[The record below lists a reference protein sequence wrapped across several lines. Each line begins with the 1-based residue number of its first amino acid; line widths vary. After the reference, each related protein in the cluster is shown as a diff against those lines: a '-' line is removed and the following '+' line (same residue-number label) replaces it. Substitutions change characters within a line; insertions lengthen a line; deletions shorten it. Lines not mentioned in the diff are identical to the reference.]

1 MRETAEPTGASPTD
15 ASPRGDA
22 AGEPDRAQMFSGD
35 LAFAPISAENED
47 YRTSLRGGGIRT
59 YPSDFSLEAL
69 HEKWRDDNLEVP
81 DFQRGFVWEQTQASR
96 LIESFLEGLPVPA
109 VYLYNR
115 RGTAKYLVIDGQ
127 QRLASVFCYF
137 EGTFPASG
145 NGPIQR
151 ASLADGSIFRLTGL
165 AASSRFNGHAFSELP
180 GWDQRRLRNAVL
192 RAYVVLQTDT
202 EDETSLYDLFE
213 RLNTGGTRLENQE
226 IRNAIYGGR
235 FVVFL
240 DDINALPSWR
250 AILGAG
256 QPDRRKRDIELIVRF
271 FATRSPDTY
280 QQPMKKFLSQYM
292 SEKRSAND
300 ETLRNDRYIFERTCA
315 AVVEA
320 LGTRPFHG
328 DTGLLDVPVMDS
340 VMAAFS
346 WNLPRI
352 PEDIRSRFDTL
363 VANDAY
369 ARNTKQGTTEAD
381 RLIER
386 FRQASEVLF
395 GQ

>member
-1 MRETAEPTGASPTD
+1 M
-15 ASPRGDA
+15 
-22 AGEPDRAQMFSGD
+22 
-35 LAFAPISAENED
+35 
-47 YRTSLRGGGIRT
+47 
-59 YPSDFSLEAL
+59 
-69 HEKWRDDNLEVP
+69 
-81 DFQRGFVWEQTQASR
+81 
-96 LIESFLEGLPVPA
+96 PVPA

-127 QRLASVFCYF
+127 QRLASVFCYL

-240 DDINALPSWR
+240 DDLNALPSWR

-271 FATRSPDTY
+271 FATRSPDAY

-369 ARNTKQGTTEAD
+369 ARNTKQGTTDAD
-381 RLIER
+381 RLLER
-386 FRQASEVLF
+386 FRQASEILF

>member
-1 MRETAEPTGASPTD
+1 MPDTAEPPEALPTN
-15 ASPRGDA
+15 ASPRGDTA
-22 AGEPDRAQMFSGD
+22 RESDRVPMSSGD
-35 LAFAPISAENED
+35 LAFEPISAENED
-47 YRTSLRGGGIRT
+47 YRASLRGGGIRT

-69 HEKWRDDNLEVP
+69 HEKWRDEDLEVP

-109 VYLYNR
+109 IYLYNR

-137 EGTFPASG
+137 EGAFPASD

-151 ASLADGSIFRLTGL
+151 ANFADGSIFRLTGL
-165 AASSRFNGHAFSELP
+165 AATSRFNGHAFSELP

-192 RAYVVLQTDT
+192 RAYVVQQTDA

-240 DDINALPSWR
+240 DDLNTFPSWR
-250 AILGAG
+250 AILGADR
-256 QPDRRKRDIELIVRF
+256 PDRRKRDIELIVRF
-271 FATRSPDTY
+271 FATRSPDAY
-280 QQPMKKFLSQYM
+280 RQPMKKFLSQYM
-292 SEKRSAND
+292 SEKRDAND
-300 ETLRNDRYIFERTCA
+300 ETLRNDRYIFERTCT
-315 AVVEA
+315 AVIEV
-320 LGTRPFHG
+320 LGPRPFHG

-346 WNLPRI
+346 RNLSRI
-352 PEDIRSRFDTL
+352 PDDIRLRFDAL
-363 VANDAY
+363 VASDAY
-369 ARNTKQGTTEAD
+369 SRNAKQGTTDTD
-381 RLIER
+381 RLVER

-395 GQ
+395 G